1 MKALPLFLITLPGF
15 LLLWLGADEREVVNG
30 EKLQLKPTTL
40 ALPIQSPVL
49 RSKKAVRKV
58 ESNLSDAFRSPPP
71 QPIPVSGRITS
82 RHLHRLP
89 SYPSFIQV
97 WGGFHDSPPAE
108 QANQYLGD

>member
-71 QPIPVSGRITS
+71 QPIPDHTSQEESPLGTHIGYPVTQVSFKYGGIP
-82 RHLHRLP
+82 RL
-89 SYPSFIQV
+89 
-97 WGGFHDSPPAE
+97 SPC
-108 QANQYLGD
+108 

>member
-58 ESNLSDAFRSPPP
+58 ESNLSDAFRSPPLNLSLSQEESP
-71 QPIPVSGRITS
+71 LGTYIGYPVTQVSFKYGGDSTT
-82 RHLHRLP
+82 LP
-89 SYPSFIQV
+89 LLNKQ
-97 WGGFHDSPPAE
+97 
-108 QANQYLGD
+108 NQYLGD